1 MLAGHLE
8 SKARGPEQWVFPG
21 CSGKPL
27 DPHALGRRQLYTVLD
42 RLGLPRFSWHRLRKL
57 HSTYLADLGVAPR
70 VLQAQL
76 GHADAA
82 LTLNVYA
89 QVLPESQRRAVESL
103 EGLLFRN
110 VPKPAGGTRVQ

>member
-1 MLAGHLE
+1 MAE
-8 SKARGPEQWVFPG
+8 
-21 CSGKPL
+21 
-27 DPHALGRRQLYTVLD
+27 RQLYPVLD
-42 RLGLPRFSWHRLRKL
+42 RLGLPRFSWNRLRKL
-57 HSTYLADLGVAPR
+57 HSTYLADLGVPPG

-103 EGLLFRN
+103 ESLLFRN
-110 VPKPAGGTRVQ
+110 VPKPASEGCVQ